1 MNMSEAKEYPIFLD
15 LRGKNCLVVGGGRV
29 AQRKVGALREAGANV
44 TVVSPGLT
52 DELEKSA
59 DSGRLHWKAR
69 GFVEKDL
76 RDLTLVIAA
85 TDNKDI
91 NERVHAA
98 ARRAGVL
105 ANIVDQP
112 QMCDFFVPAVLRRGR
127 LIFAVSTGGAS
138 PAFAAHVRDGLGE
151 EFGPEYGYYLELVG
165 DFRRRVRERVAEP
178 ARRDQA
184 YERLFASDVLE
195 RLRDGER
202 IDVENLVAEYV
213 L

>member
-151 EFGPEYGYYLELVG
+151 KFGPEYGHYLELVG